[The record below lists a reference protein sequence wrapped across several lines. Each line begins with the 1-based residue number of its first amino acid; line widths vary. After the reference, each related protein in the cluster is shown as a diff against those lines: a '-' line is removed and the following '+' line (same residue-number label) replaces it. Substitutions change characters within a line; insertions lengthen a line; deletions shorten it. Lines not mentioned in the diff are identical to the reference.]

1 MKVQRGWD
9 RYGRPKIQL
18 PENFDKVVGRWKAG
32 EITTVK
38 AMKLTKLKKTT
49 FYNIVK
55 NR

>member
-1 MKVQRGWD
+1 MKVLGGWD